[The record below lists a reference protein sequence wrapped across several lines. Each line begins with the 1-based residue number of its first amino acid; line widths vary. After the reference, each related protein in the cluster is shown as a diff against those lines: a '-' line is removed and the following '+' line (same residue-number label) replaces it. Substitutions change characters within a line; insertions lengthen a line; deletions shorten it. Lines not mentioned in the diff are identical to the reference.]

1 LNESL
6 NLSADDNLALQEEI
20 KQTKDEWEESKLA
33 KEKIEIANAKRW
45 AIFYLD
51 ACV

>member
-1 LNESL
+1 M
-6 NLSADDNLALQEEI
+6 SADDNLALQEEI